1 MRHMTMLWPS
11 SALFLFAGAL
21 MFALRPD
28 SLLQAALLA
37 AGALLCCLRISR
49 PRGDEPIGAWSEA
62 AQELGLRQGGLLPPD
77 FLLRFGT
84 PLPWSTWKDAT
95 KCSVP
100 RLLSG
105 SSKRPPHW
113 LMDVHCEGDGGSAS
127 YEVTLAIVR
136 IGIKSAGKLQRVRVG
151 EKHFALHNGEYLF
164 VWRRKTTESEE
175 GRKLRPMELPKL
187 ASDALKLA
195 AALPGIRGDAPPAR
209 ATRK

>member
-1 MRHMTMLWPS
+1 MPIAWPS
-11 SALFLFAGAL
+11 SALFLFTGAL
-21 MFALRPD
+21 WFALRPG
-28 SLLQAALLA
+28 SLVPAALLTA
-37 AGALLCCLRISR
+37 CALLCCLRIFR
-49 PRGDEPIGAWSEA
+49 ERGDEPITAWSEA
-62 AQELGLRQGGLLPPD
+62 AQELGLRHGGLLPPD

-105 SSKRPPHW
+105 SQKRPPHW
-113 LMDVHCEGDGGSAS
+113 LLDVHCEADGASAG
-127 YEVTLAIVR
+127 YEVTLAIVQ

-151 EKHFALHNGEYLF
+151 EKHFALHNGEFLF

-195 AALPGIRGDAPPAR
+195 AALPGIRGDAPPVR
-209 ATRK
+209 PGRK